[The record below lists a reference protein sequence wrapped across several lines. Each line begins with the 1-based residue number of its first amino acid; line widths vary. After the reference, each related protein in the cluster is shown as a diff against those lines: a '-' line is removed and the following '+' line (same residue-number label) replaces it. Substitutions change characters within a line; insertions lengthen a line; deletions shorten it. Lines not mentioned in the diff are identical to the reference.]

1 MVIGANLPD
10 VDVLVYVFAGGG
22 THALAFRRGWT
33 HGILAMA
40 VLPILLAAIMTWAGH
55 VLDSRRGR
63 ARAGPPI
70 APMQLLLISA
80 ISIWT
85 HPLLDLMNTYGVRL
99 LMPFSS
105 RWFYGDTLFIVD
117 PWIWAA
123 LAIGAIVS
131 LRRARAVPVGAA
143 SSGVMARAE
152 RPARIA
158 LAAVVTYV
166 AVMAASSWVGRAVVE
181 RQAVAAGSTPSL
193 RVMVS
198 PEAITPYRR
207 SVVRDMGQWYEVGR
221 LTWSP
226 APRYTAD
233 GEPIPKTMTEAALAA
248 LATPDGRRFA
258 SWSRFPYAVVD
269 STADSTWVHLDDARY
284 ARPGQRSFAGVS
296 VTVSRRP
303 PASTRDSAMA
313 PSR

>member
-10 VDVLVYVFAGGG
+10 VDVLVYVFGGGG

-33 HGILAMA
+33 HGILAML
-40 VLPILLAAIMTWAGH
+40 VLPIVLAAVMTWSGRVIDA
-55 VLDSRRGR
+55 RRGR
-63 ARAGPPI
+63 ARAGPPV
-70 APMQLLLISA
+70 APAQLLLLSA

-85 HPLLDLMNTYGVRL
+85 HPVFDLLNTYGVRL

-117 PWIWAA
+117 PWVWAA
-123 LAIGAIVS
+123 LAVGTFVS

-143 SSGVMARAE
+143 SSNVMARAE

-158 LAAVVTYV
+158 IVAVVTYV
-166 AVMAASSWVGRAVVE
+166 AVMAASGWIGRSVVE
-181 RQAVAAGSTPSL
+181 RQAIALGSTPAL

-198 PEAITPYRR
+198 PDAVTPYTRT
-207 SVVRDMGQWYEVGR
+207 VVRDMGRWYELGR

-226 APRYTAD
+226 LPHYASAGDPVL
-233 GEPIPKTMTEAALAA
+233 KTTNTTTLSA

-258 SWSRFPYAVVD
+258 SWARFPFAEVM
-269 STADSTWVHLDDARY
+269 TTRDSTWVRLDDVRY
-284 ARPGQRSFAGVS
+284 ARPGQRS
-296 VTVSRRP
+296 
-303 PASTRDSAMA
+303 
-313 PSR
+313 

>member
-10 VDVLVYVFAGGG
+10 VDVLVYVVAGGG

-33 HGILAMA
+33 HGILAML
-40 VLPILLAAIMTWAGH
+40 VLPLVLAALMTWLGH
-55 VLDSRRGR
+55 AIDARRSR

-70 APMQLLLISA
+70 EPAQLLLLSA

-85 HPLLDLMNTYGVRL
+85 HPLFDLLNTYGVRL

-117 PWIWAA
+117 PWIWTA
-123 LAIGAIVS
+123 LAIGAFVS
-131 LRRARAVPVGAA
+131 LRRARRVPIGAA
-143 SSGVMARAE
+143 SPNVVARSE

-158 LAAVVTYV
+158 LAAVATYI
-166 AVMAASSWVGRAVVE
+166 AAMAASSWIGRAVVE
-181 RQAVAAGSTPSL
+181 RQAIAGGSTPAL

-198 PEAITPYRR
+198 PEPVTPYTRT
-207 SVVRDMGQWYEVGR
+207 VVRDLGLWYEVGR

-226 APRYTAD
+226 LPRYAAVGD
-233 GEPIPKTMTEAALAA
+233 PVIKTTNAATLAA
-248 LATPDGRRFA
+248 LATPDGERFA
-258 SWSRFPYAVVD
+258 SWARFPFAEVTTTSD
-269 STADSTWVHLDDARY
+269 STFVRLDDVRY

-296 VTVSRRP
+296 VTVGRRG
-303 PASTRDSAMA
+303 TRDSASTSG
-313 PSR
+313 PKSP